1 MVSLSV
7 SLKNTAYI
15 IMYRVYKAS
24 CRCWMRYV
32 SHYSYCCIW
41 PKWLLWDA
49 EHELFEIAK
58 FLVLSQYTLLCA
70 PISAVS
76 WHFAYVL
83 QNSIAFLRATAI
95 LWYITVQARSSVCLS
110 VCHTV
115 YCVETT
121 ELGVISPTVSTRSQ
135 VLGTQFYLPFLMG

>member
-7 SLKNTAYI
+7 SLKNTAY

-110 VCHTV
+110 VTQCIV
-115 YCVETT
+115 SRQLS
-121 ELGVISPTVSTRSQ
+121 LGSFHLQLAQGVKFWGLNFIYHFSWVK
-135 VLGTQFYLPFLMG
+135 